1 MNAAIQPKLNE
12 IQATCACGASY
23 TVLSV
28 SDGLR
33 LDICAA
39 CHPFYTG
46 QQRYVDT
53 EGRIEKFKT
62 KFGSASQ
69 AIAVDTEGRIE
80 KFKTK
85 FGSASQA
92 IARNKKKKAKAQESA
107 EAPSVPAEKAA
118 E

>member
-1 MNAAIQPKLNE
+1 MNTAIQPKLLE
-12 IQATCACGASY
+12 TRATCACGATY
-23 TVLSV
+23 TILSE
-28 SDGLR
+28 SETLR

-69 AIAVDTEGRIE
+69 AIA
-80 KFKTK
+80 
-85 FGSASQA
+85 
-92 IARNKKKKAKAQESA
+92 RNKKKRQPATESA
-107 EAPSVPAEKAA
+107 NAPSVPAEKAA

>member
-1 MNAAIQPKLNE
+1 MRRRPWRLSGPPDRR
-12 IQATCACGASY
+12 TSCANY
-23 TVLSV
+23 TILST
-28 SDGLR
+28 SDTLR

-69 AIAVDTEGRIE
+69 AIA
-80 KFKTK
+80 
-85 FGSASQA
+85 
-92 IARNKKKKAKAQESA
+92 RNKAKKQKPQGPSEASA
-107 EAPSVPAEKAA
+107 EELGSTSPST
-118 E
+118 

>member
-1 MNAAIQPKLNE
+1 MNAAIQPKLCE
-12 IQATCACGASY
+12 TQATCACGATYSI
-23 TVLSV
+23 LSNTETM
-28 SDGLR
+28 R

-62 KFGSASQ
+62 KFGSAS
-69 AIAVDTEGRIE
+69 A
-80 KFKTK
+80 
-85 FGSASQA
+85 A
-92 IARNKKKKAKAQESA
+92 IARNKKKKAASKPPAESPD
-107 EAPSVPAEKAA
+107 APSVAAEKT

>member
-1 MNAAIQPKLNE
+1 MNTAIQPKLTE
-12 IQATCACGASY
+12 TLATCACGANY
-23 TVLSV
+23 TILST
-28 SDGLR
+28 SDTLR

-69 AIAVDTEGRIE
+69 AIA
-80 KFKTK
+80 
-85 FGSASQA
+85 
-92 IARNKKKKAKAQESA
+92 RNKAKKQKPQGPSEASA
-107 EAPSVPAEKAA
+107 EAPSVAAEKA